1 MGINPTNKVAAVGTI
16 HPNPIKT
23 RKEIKV
29 DIGGVP
35 PVGTRTLIKE
45 TTKVGTHKT
54 FSHRV
59 AEAMALVEV
68 EEITKTVSN
77 VSAQDIGRGSVP

>member
-1 MGINPTNKVAAVGTI
+1 MEINPTKRVAAVETL
-16 HPNPIKT
+16 HPNLIKK
-23 RKEIKV
+23 RKETKVGIK
-29 DIGGVP
+29 GVT
-35 PVGTRTLIKE
+35 PVGTRTLTKG

-59 AEAMALVEV
+59 AEAMALVVV